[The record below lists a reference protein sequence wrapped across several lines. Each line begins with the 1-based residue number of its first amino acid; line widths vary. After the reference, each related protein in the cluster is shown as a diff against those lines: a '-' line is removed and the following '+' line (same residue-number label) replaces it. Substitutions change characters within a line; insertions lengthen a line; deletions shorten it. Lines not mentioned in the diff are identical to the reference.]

1 MMLRSLQHHTPPL
14 RLFAGDDCLG
24 HLPREVD
31 RLGARRAVIVCGASL
46 ARSGLLDTV
55 EAALGER
62 AAGRFT
68 LVRPH
73 SPLPDVVAAADTLR
87 ACRADAVVAVGGGS
101 AIVTA
106 RAASILLAEGKPA
119 AELATSMKPGGALH
133 SPRLLADKL
142 PQIVLPTTPTTAMV
156 KAGSAVRDPAH
167 GARLALFDP
176 KTRAQALFIHPS
188 LLASAPVGLIIS
200 AGLDTLSLAVEG
212 LLARGGDPL
221 ADASLIHAVRLL
233 ALHLGGNLAND
244 DARAQLVFAA
254 ILTGQGTDF
263 TGAGIA
269 TVLGHAIG
277 VGHAID
283 NGLAKSVLLP
293 HAVRFN
299 AAAAPAGIAK
309 VATGLGLSMD
319 TPATAVADVLA
330 GMPAALGLV
339 GRLRDAGIPRDA
351 LPAIAAHG
359 IADWFLRGNPRPVD
373 SAADLQAVLEAAW

>member
-1 MMLRSLQHHTPPL
+1 MTLRSLQHHTPPL
-14 RLFAGDDCLG
+14 RLFAGDDCLR
-24 HLPREVD
+24 HLPRELD
-31 RLGARRAVIVCGASL
+31 RLGARRAVIVCGSSL
-46 ARSGLLDTV
+46 VRSGLLDTV

-73 SPLPDVVAAADTLR
+73 SPLPEVLAAADTLR
-87 ACRADAVVAVGGGS
+87 ACGADAVVAIGGGS

-119 AELATSMKPGGALH
+119 AELATSMKPGGEMH

-142 PQIVLPTTPTTAMV
+142 PQMVLPTTPTTAMV
-156 KAGSAVRDPAH
+156 KAGSAVHDPVR

-176 KTRAQALFIHPS
+176 KTRAQALFLHPG
-188 LLASAPVGLIIS
+188 LLASAPAGLIIS

-212 LLARGGDPL
+212 LLARGSDPL
-221 ADASLIHAVRLL
+221 ADASLIHAIRLL
-233 ALHLGGNLAND
+233 ALHLGGDLAD
-244 DARAQLVFAA
+244 DDTRAQLVFAA

-277 VGHAID
+277 MGHAID
-283 NGLAKSVLLP
+283 NGLAKAILLP
-293 HAVRFN
+293 HAVQFN

-309 VATGLGLSMD
+309 VATGLGLDISA
-319 TPATAVADVLA
+319 TSTAVAEALA
-330 GMPAALGLV
+330 RMRAALGMV
-339 GRLRDAGIPRDA
+339 ARLRDAGIPQHA
-351 LPAIAAHG
+351 LPAIAARG
-359 IADWFLRGNPRPVD
+359 MGDWFLRGNPRPVE
-373 SAADLQAVLEAAW
+373 SAADLQTVLEAAW